1 MLPALHPS
9 YVQHLFDRIDDRE
22 RELLDVQIVECLKF
36 LVITSAT
43 PGRRIAVTPEVDT
56 IWHELILQTA
66 SYMSLCTAMPGGRY
80 LHHASIMPD
89 EYADRVGDEE
99 FIREFVQWIP
109 DYVQNFGEF
118 DEERSSMWTVTR
130 FLMEQMNYTLDEVN
144 ELGRTEVPEVE
155 LARGSAWRA
164 LGQHRKISSALA
176 L

>member
-1 MLPALHPS
+1 
-9 YVQHLFDRIDDRE
+9 
-22 RELLDVQIVECLKF
+22 
-36 LVITSAT
+36 
-43 PGRRIAVTPEVDT
+43 
-56 IWHELILQTA
+56 
-66 SYMSLCTAMPGGRY
+66 
-80 LHHASIMPD
+80 MPD

-99 FIREFVQWIP
+99 FIREFVQSIP